1 MFVRLKH
8 VRCIRLKD
16 REYWYHRLTNLPLPA
31 DETGRAKLV
40 LEVNAAL
47 ERGDSVEEV
56 RAAFG
61 EPLQP
66 PSRVKHVKH
75 VRSKGRDYYYHRVT
89 GEKLPVDEAERVKRV
104 EEINDTLPVRSNEG
118 WRESPIP
125 GSFGDLI
132 CQYKTSVEFKR
143 LADSTRTTYLR
154 YLDALER
161 GPAADTVVANIDA
174 PWLYQY
180 RDGIRDRPRV
190 ADITVS
196 ILSVLLNF
204 AVARGWRSDNPA
216 RYVKKLGG
224 GKSFEPWPEVSIE
237 RFRAEAN
244 PRMVWAMEIAVHTG
258 QRRADLL
265 GMQWRHIEDGLISVA
280 QQKTGERLLIPIHAD
295 LAVVLDAIPRR
306 GTNIVHREDG
316 RAYTGSG
323 FAAIFQR
330 EKKRL
335 GLGGLQFHGLRH
347 TAAARL
353 AEAGATDREI
363 MAILGHRTATMVTR
377 YTRGAAQKR
386 LARAAIVK
394 LESRTDSQD

>member
-1 MFVRLKH
+1 
-8 VRCIRLKD
+8 
-16 REYWYHRLTNLPLPA
+16 
-31 DETGRAKLV
+31 
-40 LEVNAAL
+40 
-47 ERGDSVEEV
+47 
-56 RAAFG
+56 
-61 EPLQP
+61 
-66 PSRVKHVKH
+66 
-75 VRSKGRDYYYHRVT
+75 
-89 GEKLPVDEAERVKRV
+89 
-104 EEINDTLPVRSNEG
+104 
-118 WRESPIP
+118 
-125 GSFGDLI
+125 
-132 CQYKTSVEFKR
+132 
-143 LADSTRTTYLR
+143 
-154 YLDALER
+154 
-161 GPAADTVVANIDA
+161 
-174 PWLYQY
+174 
-180 RDGIRDRPRV
+180 
-190 ADITVS
+190 
-196 ILSVLLNF
+196 
-204 AVARGWRSDNPA
+204 
-216 RYVKKLGG
+216 
-224 GKSFEPWPEVSIE
+224 
-237 RFRAEAN
+237 
-244 PRMVWAMEIAVHTG
+244 MVWAMEIAVHTG